1 MPLPRPLSSTPSGP
15 RRRSLF
21 LSGAAVIGV
30 TFVSGC
36 SDGEEARNRTRRAEA
51 SAAQRLSER
60 AVRDSEALLRQY
72 DAALLA
78 HPDLDSRLRPLRRD
92 VAEHRAAF
100 HAASALRGKPSPGAT
115 SPSPGA
121 TASGSAT
128 VAGATPEATDPAPSA
143 PSDGR
148 AVLAALAASE
158 RKLADSRSRQLVDA
172 PDELARLLASVSAA
186 GAAHAYLLTEGK
198 K

>member
-1 MPLPRPLSSTPSGP
+1 M
-15 RRRSLF
+15 
-21 LSGAAVIGV
+21 
-30 TFVSGC
+30 
-36 SDGEEARNRTRRAEA
+36 
-51 SAAQRLSER
+51 
-60 AVRDSEALLRQY
+60 RDSEALLRQY

-78 HPDLDSRLRPLRRD
+78 HPDLGSRLRPLRHD

-100 HAASALRGKPSPGAT
+100 HAASSAHEKPSPGET

-121 TASGSAT
+121 TDSGSAT
-128 VAGATPEATDPAPSA
+128 VAGASPGATDSAPSA
-143 PSDGR
+143 PPDTRGT
-148 AVLAALAASE
+148 LAALAAAE
-158 RKLADSRSRQLVDA
+158 RRLADSRSRQLVDA

>member
-1 MPLPRPLSSTPSGP
+1 M
-15 RRRSLF
+15 
-21 LSGAAVIGV
+21 
-30 TFVSGC
+30 SGC
-36 SDGEEARNRTRRAEA
+36 SDSDEEARDRTRKAEA

-60 AVRDSEALLRQY
+60 AVRDSEALLAQY

-78 HPDLDSRLRPLRRD
+78 HPDLGSRLSPLRHD

-100 HAASALRGKPSPGAT
+100 HAASFLRGKPSPGAT

-128 VAGATPEATDPAPSA
+128 AAGATPEAADPAPA
-143 PSDGR
+143 DARG
-148 AVLAALAASE
+148 ALAALAASE
-158 RKLADSRSRQLVDA
+158 RKLADSRSQQLVDA
-172 PDELARLLASVSAA
+172 PDELARLLASVSAS